1 MLQLKKVH
9 SLKMGLKFKVLK
21 PYSPVPNNIPPPPR
35 SLVFGFFV
43 GTPPHPA
50 PPLINLPD
58 FVFCFADI
66 SEIVKTDRSFCET
79 VSSLV

>member
-21 PYSPVPNNIPPPPR
+21 PYSPVPNNIPPSPR

-43 GTPPHPA
+43 GTPPPPRPPA
-50 PPLINLPD
+50 Y
-58 FVFCFADI
+58 
-66 SEIVKTDRSFCET
+66 
-79 VSSLV
+79 

>member
-21 PYSPVPNNIPPPPR
+21 PYSPVPNNIPPSPS

-43 GTPPHPA
+43 GTPPHL
-50 PPLINLPD
+50 LIFQILY
-58 FVFCFADI
+58 FVLQIFQRLLKRIALFA
-66 SEIVKTDRSFCET
+66 K
-79 VSSLV
+79 L